1 MKNNYI
7 ISTNLVIE
15 SFLVIEP
22 VILTSLEQGFSLL
35 QERLQAFA
43 STPDFNQKMT
53 LAFGE
58 RIDIEALNT
67 AWLAGDVSIVSG
79 IEILD
84 PAAINGANGAYA
96 AATDRIYLSS
106 EFLINNQANSEALVG
121 LLLEE
126 IGHRVDTRLNETDTR
141 GDEGAIFSAL
151 VLGESLSSEV
161 LASLQTEDD
170 SGTIILNGQV
180 IGVEN
185 QTFNSVAN
193 SVPIYFNNFDTSA
206 GTEWSNRTIGTTP
219 IGGRKFLGQFGN
231 GTVSLT
237 LNDNR
242 LTNNL
247 VSLEFDLF
255 VINSWDGNVS
265 GVGPDL
271 FNLSIAGGQTLLNTT
286 FSNTEE
292 VGYRQSYPGEF
303 GTGNNPGG
311 TGATEIDTLGY
322 SFYGNSVYHLAY
334 TFPYSTNSLSINFT
348 GSNLQGISDES
359 WGLDNVSVSIL
370 PVILL
375 SDNFNGENNG
385 GGRLNYTGLANW
397 TVSDG
402 SVDLIGSG
410 YFDLLPGN
418 GFYLDLDGSTSN
430 AGRLESKTTFNFNAG
445 DKVTLNFS
453 LAGSQRGDTNSVT
466 VSLGNLFSETFTL
479 NTSQPLNQF
488 TRTFTVTS
496 PASAKLIFDHVGGDN
511 FGLLLDNVE
520 LSKTANNSFA
530 PGILSFSQP
539 NFSVNEDGT
548 HIVAVTVTRTGGS
561 DGNVSATINLTNG
574 TSTAES
580 DYNNAPITVN
590 FANGETSKAVNIPIV
605 NDTQFEPD
613 ETINLTLNN
622 PTGGA
627 TLGTQKTAVLQIM
640 DNDASKYAIKFNG
653 INQQAD
659 LGTWFNYQN
668 FTLEMWVKA
677 GETQVR
683 YADIIDNNHRSNRS
697 WVVQQNDYATN
708 NYHFGV
714 SSSTGVGT
722 GVSFALT
729 PNTWQHL
736 AFVKDVNS
744 VSVYIDGVL
753 VNSASYSG
761 SINYD
766 GSQFLRLA
774 NWGVGGRNWNGSMDE
789 VRIWNTARTASEIVN
804 NFNQSVAPNS
814 TGLVA
819 YYQFNERTGSTSAD
833 ATINGRTAS
842 LINNPVWVAENP
854 VGILSFSQPNF
865 SINED
870 GTPVTT
876 VTVNR
881 TGISTGSVSA
891 TVNLTNGTATAPS
904 DYNIAPITVN
914 FANGET
920 SKTVTIPIVNETQFE
935 PDETINLTLTN
946 PQGGATFGTQTT
958 AVLTII
964 NDDAPQPGT
973 VSFNTANYTVNEN
986 GTANINL
993 IRTGGSDGEI
1003 SVTITPADGTATA
1016 VSDYNNSPI
1025 TVTFANGETSKTVT
1039 IPLTDDSIYE
1049 PNETVNLTL
1058 NNPTGGATLG
1068 TQSTAIL
1075 NIIDNDA
1082 VPGVIQF
1089 SNATYSI
1096 NENGTSVTAVTL
1108 TRNNGSDGNVSAR
1121 INLSNGTATAPSD
1134 YNNTPIT
1141 VNFANGETSKTVTIP
1156 IVNDTKFE
1164 ADETI
1169 NLTLTNPLGGATL
1182 GTQTTAQLTIINDD
1196 APQPGTVSF
1205 NAANYT
1211 VNENGTANINLIRNG
1226 GSDGEISVTVTPTDG
1241 IATAVSDYNN
1251 SPITVTFAN
1260 GETSKTVTIPLTD
1273 DNIYEPNETVNLTL
1287 NNPTG
1292 GANLGT
1298 QNTAILNIIDNDAV
1312 PGVIEF
1318 SNATYS
1324 INENGTPVTAVT
1336 LTRTNGTDG
1345 NVSARINLSNGTA
1358 TAGSDY
1364 NNSSITVNFAN
1375 GETSKTVT
1383 IPIIDDSQFEPEET
1397 INLTLSNPSNGATIG
1412 TQNSAIVNIIDND
1425 FKPTLTVNITAEQA
1439 TEGNTIQGTVTRNT
1453 DTTEPLTVT
1462 LVNSDNTQITA
1473 PTTVTIP
1480 VGANS
1485 VNFSI
1490 TAVDDNLIELPKNY
1504 SIIASAQG
1512 FVSGSDSIAV
1522 IDNDAITLTLTVD
1535 TTNINE
1541 NGGKAIATVTRNII
1555 TDIPLVVQLSS
1566 NDTTEATV
1574 PATVTIAG
1582 NQALA
1587 TFEIQGVDDTILD
1600 GTQAVIITAK
1610 PVYTNINVA
1619 LQTGNAVANLNVVD
1633 NESPSLKLTIDRD
1646 VISETGTATATI
1658 TRNTNTDSELV
1669 VSLNSSDTTEA
1680 TVPNTVTIAAGQTSA
1695 TFAITGV
1702 SDGINDGSQTVI
1714 ITASATELNSGTDS
1728 LEVTDINVPDLTVTN
1743 LQGIQ
1748 PTYTGKQSQFTYTVA
1763 NNGIINASGSW
1774 KDRVYLSVDNKLDA
1788 NDTLLGEFALGSA
1801 ENPANFAPGT
1811 SYERNVTYFA
1821 PRTPGQYYLIASADT
1836 GNTVNEGVGVGENN
1850 NTTITPLTVTP
1861 AYRAIVSTDTE
1872 TALTGNSVVLRGQ
1885 AISNV
1890 DNSPVAF
1897 EFVKVRVENKGTIRE
1912 FDSFTNANGKFV
1924 RQFTP
1929 LPGEGGTYNINAY
1942 FPGNAAEDTA
1952 PEDEFTVLGMRFEQ
1966 NDQSLQ
1972 QVSRTI
1978 VEGTTV
1984 NGSVKLQNLSDI
1996 DLSGLTANVNG
2007 APSNWT
2013 VEVTPEK
2020 SNLAGDEEIR
2030 FLRT

>member
-1 MKNNYI
+1 MG
-7 ISTNLVIE
+7 NLTFVPNAN
-15 SFLVIEP
+15 FNG
-22 VILTSLEQGFSLL
+22 TAGF
-35 QERLQAFA
+35 
-43 STPDFNQKMT
+43 T
-53 LAFGE
+53 
-58 RIDIEALNT
+58 
-67 AWLAGDVSIVSG
+67 W
-79 IEILD
+79 
-84 PAAINGANGAYA
+84 NGSDGTAYA
-96 AATDRIYLSS
+96 ANPSNVIFTINSVNDIPEVVNPIPNVNFYSNSPSNFTFSESAFRDVDLGDSLTYSATLADGSPLPEWLTFNGRNFSGTAPIASAGQLEIEVQATDG
-106 EFLINNQANSEALVG
+106 NNA
-121 LLLEE
+121 
-126 IGHRVDTRLNETDTR
+126 
-141 GDEGAIFSAL
+141 SA
-151 VLGESLSSEV
+151 S
-161 LASLQTEDD
+161 DNF
-170 SGTIILNGQV
+170 ILN
-180 IGVEN
+180 
-185 QTFNSVAN
+185 
-193 SVPIYFNNFDTSA
+193 
-206 GTEWSNRTIGTTP
+206 
-219 IGGRKFLGQFGN
+219 
-231 GTVSLT
+231 
-237 LNDNR
+237 
-242 LTNNL
+242 
-247 VSLEFDLF
+247 
-255 VINSWDGNVS
+255 VINSAPS
-265 GVGPDL
+265 
-271 FNLSIAGGQTLLNTT
+271 FIFLSNNTIAENSDDNTVIGTLSSADANTNDTHSYTLVNDAGGRFALN
-286 FSNTEE
+286 
-292 VGYRQSYPGEF
+292 
-303 GTGNNPGG
+303 GNQLIV
-311 TGATEIDTLGY
+311 A
-322 SFYGNSVYHLAY
+322 
-334 TFPYSTNSLSINFT
+334 
-348 GSNLQGISDES
+348 
-359 WGLDNVSVSIL
+359 
-370 PVILL
+370 
-375 SDNFNGENNG
+375 
-385 GGRLNYTGLANW
+385 
-397 TVSDG
+397 DG
-402 SVDLIGSG
+402 
-410 YFDLLPGN
+410 
-418 GFYLDLDGSTSN
+418 
-430 AGRLESKTTFNFNAG
+430 
-445 DKVTLNFS
+445 
-453 LAGSQRGDTNSVT
+453 
-466 VSLGNLFSETFTL
+466 
-479 NTSQPLNQF
+479 
-488 TRTFTVTS
+488 
-496 PASAKLIFDHVGGDN
+496 
-511 FGLLLDNVE
+511 GLLDYETATQHIIRVRTTDSSGLSYEQNIAIALSNVND
-520 LSKTANNSFA
+520 AFA
-530 PGILSFSQP
+530 GTLSFTSATY
-539 NFSVNEDGT
+539 SVNEDGT
-548 HIVAVTVTRTGGS
+548 PVAIVTVQRTGGSEGFVRANVILSNGTATYPTDYNTISIPVNFANEQTSQTVTIPIVNDAIAESSETINLTLANPQGGATLGTQTTAILTIIDNDQPKPGTLAFSQSSFAVNEDGTAVTAVTLSRTGGS
-561 DGNVSATINLTNG
+561 DGNVSVTVNLSNGSATAPN
-574 TSTAES
+574 
-580 DYNNAPITVN
+580 DYSNTPITVN
-590 FANGETSKAVNIPIV
+590 FANGETSKTITIPIT
-605 NDTQFEPD
+605 NDTLVEGN
-613 ETINLTLNN
+613 ETVNLSLANPTGGATLGSQQNATLVIIDNDVQLAFANSTFSVNEDGTPINQVTVVRSGVTSTAVSATIELSDGTATSPADYTNTPITVDFAAGETSKTVAIPIINDSVVEATETVNLTLNN

-627 TLGTQKTAVLQIM
+627 NLGTQNTAILNII
-640 DNDASKYAIKFNG
+640 DNDAVPGVIQF
-653 INQQAD
+653 
-659 LGTWFNYQN
+659 
-668 FTLEMWVKA
+668 
-677 GETQVR
+677 
-683 YADIIDNNHRSNRS
+683 SN
-697 WVVQQNDYATN
+697 AT
-708 NYHFGV
+708 Y
-714 SSSTGVGT
+714 
-722 GVSFALT
+722 
-729 PNTWQHL
+729 
-736 AFVKDVNS
+736 
-744 VSVYIDGVL
+744 
-753 VNSASYSG
+753 
-761 SINYD
+761 
-766 GSQFLRLA
+766 
-774 NWGVGGRNWNGSMDE
+774 
-789 VRIWNTARTASEIVN
+789 
-804 NFNQSVAPNS
+804 
-814 TGLVA
+814 
-819 YYQFNERTGSTSAD
+819 
-833 ATINGRTAS
+833 
-842 LINNPVWVAENP
+842 
-854 VGILSFSQPNF
+854 
-865 SINED
+865 SINEN
-870 GTPVTT
+870 GTPVTA
-876 VTVNR
+876 VTLTRNN
-881 TGISTGSVSA
+881 GSDGNVSA
-891 TVNLTNGTATAPS
+891 RVNLSNGTATAGS
-904 DYNIAPITVN
+904 DYNNSPITVN

-920 SKTVTIPIVNETQFE
+920 SKTVTIPIANDTKFE

-946 PQGGATFGTQTT
+946 PQGGATLGTQTT
-958 AVLTII
+958 AQLTII

-993 IRTGGSDGEI
+993 IRSAGSDGEI
-1003 SVTITPADGTATA
+1003 SVTLTPTDGTATA

-1049 PNETVNLTL
+1049 PTETVNLTL
-1058 NNPTGGATLG
+1058 NNPTGGANLG

-1096 NENGTSVTAVTL
+1096 NENGT
-1108 TRNNGSDGNVSAR
+1108 
-1121 INLSNGTATAPSD
+1121 
-1134 YNNTPIT
+1134 
-1141 VNFANGETSKTVTIP
+1141 
-1156 IVNDTKFE
+1156 
-1164 ADETI
+1164 
-1169 NLTLTNPLGGATL
+1169 
-1182 GTQTTAQLTIINDD
+1182 
-1196 APQPGTVSF
+1196 
-1205 NAANYT
+1205 
-1211 VNENGTANINLIRNG
+1211 
-1226 GSDGEISVTVTPTDG
+1226 
-1241 IATAVSDYNN
+1241 
-1251 SPITVTFAN
+1251 
-1260 GETSKTVTIPLTD
+1260 
-1273 DNIYEPNETVNLTL
+1273 
-1287 NNPTG
+1287 
-1292 GANLGT
+1292 
-1298 QNTAILNIIDNDAV
+1298 
-1312 PGVIEF
+1312 
-1318 SNATYS
+1318 
-1324 INENGTPVTAVT
+1324 PVTAVT
-1336 LTRTNGTDG
+1336 LTRTNGSDG
-1345 NVSARINLSNGTA
+1345 NVSARVNLTNGTA

-1364 NNSSITVNFAN
+1364 NNSSITVNFAD

-1383 IPIIDDSQFEPEET
+1383 IPIIDDSQFEPDET

-1522 IDNDAITLTLTVD
+1522 IDNDAVILTLTVD

-1555 TDIPLVVQLSS
+1555 TDIPLVVQLAS

-1582 NQALA
+1582 NQASA

-1658 TRNTNTDSELV
+1658 TRNTNTDNELI

-1680 TVPNTVTIAAGQTSA
+1680 TVPNTVTITAGQTSA

-1702 SDGINDGSQTVI
+1702 SDGINDGSQTVN
-1714 ITASATELNSGTDS
+1714 ITASATGLNSGTDS

-1821 PRTPGQYYLIASADT
+1821 PRTPGQYYLIASADS

-1912 FDSFTNANGKFV
+1912 FDSFTDANGKFV

-1929 LPGEGGTYNINAY
+1929 LPGEGGTYQVNAY

-1984 NGSVKLQNLSDI
+1984 NGSVKLQNLSNI

-2020 SNLAGDEEIR
+2020 ANLAGDEEITVNYSINVPDDLWQYYN
-2030 FLRT
+2030 FSVDLATTVLGYLAC